1 MNNFT
6 YIFEN
11 FISWSTE
18 GYTEIVGFFFWP
30 IIIAVVIGYV
40 YLSNQ
45 SVITAAIA
53 AIILFGAFAST
64 GIFAGVGMF
73 TMFFQGIVIIAFTGM
88 VLLFLTRF
96 RRTA

>member
-6 YIFEN
+6 YIFDN

-30 IIIAVVIGYV
+30 ILIAVVIGYV

-45 SVITAAIA
+45 SVVTAAVA
-53 AIILFGAFAST
+53 TIILFGAFTST
-64 GIFAGVGMF
+64 SIFAGVAMF
-73 TMFFQGIVIIAFTGM
+73 TMFFQGIVILAFTGLL
-88 VLLFLTRF
+88 LLFITRF